1 MQRKNG
7 DMSLPQWLRRNS
19 EHYLL
24 IAAQEQMA
32 RQHGVRPPHPPRSL
46 KELFWLRV
54 FVPTYRALPWP
65 VRQRIMRSIPGSHRQ
80 QWAPPPR
87 PQNPA
92 V

>member
-1 MQRKNG
+1 
-7 DMSLPQWLRRNS
+7 MSFPQWLRRNS
-19 EHYLL
+19 ERYLL
-24 IAAQEQMA
+24 IAAHEQVA
-32 RQHGVRPPHPPRSL
+32 RQRGTRPPRPPRGL

-54 FVPTYRALPWP
+54 FAPAYRALPWR
-65 VRQRIMRSIPGSHRQ
+65 VRQRIMLSIPGSHRQ